1 VLALRNRSIVIVVA
15 FLALLVWAALIVY
28 MQRQSPTVVS
38 QFVFVVMFGL
48 AVICSIVPVSYALN
62 ARFAPSL
69 GRVGEMNRAVRQGL
83 RAGLVGGVLMAL
95 HLMRMLPP
103 ERALV
108 LVAIVVLLELLFYI
122 RRR

>member
-1 VLALRNRSIVIVVA
+1 VLALRNRSIVIVIA

-28 MQRQSPTVVS
+28 MQRQPPTVVN
-38 QFVFVVMFGL
+38 QFVFVVIFGL
-48 AVICSIVPVSYALN
+48 AVILSVAPLSFGLN
-62 ARFAPSL
+62 ARFAPPL
-69 GRVGEMNRAVRQGL
+69 GRVADMNRAVRQGL
-83 RAGLVGGVLMAL
+83 LAGLVGGVLMAL